1 MNTNQNQ
8 NLAQRAS
15 ISQMLVKALVYLVQL
30 EKVVD
35 SWKMVE
41 QAKTIVS
48 QDGPVWQTTFT
59 ILFLVRRVNFMM
71 I

>member
-15 ISQMLVKALVYLVQL
+15 ISQVLVKALVYPVQL
-30 EKVVD
+30 EKVVN
-35 SWKMVE
+35 SLKMVE
-41 QAKTIVS
+41 QAKTIVG
-48 QDGPVWQTTFT
+48 QDGPVWQMTFT